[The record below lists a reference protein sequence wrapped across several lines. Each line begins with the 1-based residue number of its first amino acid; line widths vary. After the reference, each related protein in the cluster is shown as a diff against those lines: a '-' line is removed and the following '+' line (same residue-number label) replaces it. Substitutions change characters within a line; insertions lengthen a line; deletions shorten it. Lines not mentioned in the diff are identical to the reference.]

1 MGGEATATGCGGV
14 GGGCGMSGAGRIIGI
29 RGEFCTDVCA
39 SCWGCESTDVVD
51 VAERVALV
59 LPDANFTSGGVGRCG
74 VAAGIACSGEVAVRA
89 GSRGGTI
96 LGIVHNC

>member
-1 MGGEATATGCGGV
+1 MS
-14 GGGCGMSGAGRIIGI
+14 GGGRIAGIL
-29 RGEFCTDVCA
+29 GEFGTDVCA
-39 SCWGCESTDVVD
+39 SCWGCESTDVAD

-59 LPDANFTSGGVGRCG
+59 LPDANCTGGGVGRFG

-96 LGIVHNC
+96 LGIVPNCWCT

>member
-1 MGGEATATGCGGV
+1 MS
-14 GGGCGMSGAGRIIGI
+14 GGGRIAWI

-59 LPDANFTSGGVGRCG
+59 LADADCTGGVGRFG
-74 VAAGIACSGEVAVRA
+74 VAAGSVCSGEVAVSA

-96 LGIVHNC
+96 LGIVPNCWCT

>member
-1 MGGEATATGCGGV
+1 
-14 GGGCGMSGAGRIIGI
+14 MSGDGRIIGI

-39 SCWGCESTDVVD
+39 SCWGCESTDVAE

-59 LPDANFTSGGVGRCG
+59 LADANFTSGVVWRFG
-74 VAAGIACSGEVAVRA
+74 VAAGSACSGEVAVRA

-96 LGIVHNC
+96 LGIVPNCWCT